1 MSPPVDVTFGYQK
14 VGHLAPIVTLA
25 DELKKL
31 GINLKLVEFVRYAD
45 ARTALLAGSLDV
57 ATVGP
62 ADLAIALSQ
71 GSTNVM
77 GLMGVGSS
85 PKYVIGRNGV
95 KLDSW
100 DDIKGKK
107 IAIAPGSAVWFQ
119 FAATLVEK
127 GIPYN
132 SFQAVNI
139 QGGGANFDQALQ
151 KGEVDAIVTWEP
163 FESIPVMEGYGF
175 FAKNLEYGSS
185 KAVGPEL
192 GFIMTTKDMAEKK
205 RPVVERIVWA
215 YLKIQ
220 EELAASPQKFA
231 EAYARLTGLD
241 PKVSAEASK
250 AIKLGAVVSP
260 EQIRAQA
267 KAFADL
273 GVIQKDVSGDI
284 AQVLGR
290 LVRRERAQEMKLT
303 ADLLLDN
310 RAGKIA
316 LGLLLPLLIILLW
329 QAAGTNGSLFGGVL
343 PTPDRVWQAWKVWA
357 FGPAGMG
364 LNPYSGTW
372 LDNALFSTERVAK
385 GFGVAILFG
394 VPTRRTGTSRSPNR
408 VKRAERLP

>member
-1 MSPPVDVTFGYQK
+1 MRKWFSALALAALLPVVAHAVGPQPTPLSPPVEVTFGYQK
-14 VGHLAPIVTLA
+14 VGHLAPIVTLG

-45 ARTALLAGSLDV
+45 ARTALLAGSLDI

-71 GSTNVM
+71 GSTNVT
-77 GLMGVGSS
+77 GLMGVGGS
-85 PKYVIGRNGV
+85 PKYVIGRKGV

-119 FAATLVEK
+119 FAATLIEK

-132 SFQAVNI
+132 SFTAVNI

-151 KGEVDAIVTWEP
+151 KGEIDAIVSWEP

-175 FAKNLEYGSS
+175 FAKNLEYGQS

-192 GFIMTTKDMAEKK
+192 GFVMTTKDMAEKK

-231 EAYARLTGLD
+231 EAYAKLTGLD
-241 PKVSAEASK
+241 VKVSAEASK
-250 AIKLGAVVSP
+250 SITLGAVVSP
-260 EQIRAQA
+260 DQIKAQA

-284 AQVLGR
+284 A
-290 LVRRERAQEMKLT
+290 KYW
-303 ADLLLDN
+303 D
-310 RAGKIA
+310 
-316 LGLLLPLLIILLW
+316 
-329 QAAGTNGSLFGGVL
+329 GSFV
-343 PTPDRVWQAWKVWA
+343 A
-357 FGPAGMG
+357 
-364 LNPYSGTW
+364 
-372 LDNALFSTERVAK
+372 NANK
-385 GFGVAILFG
+385 
-394 VPTRRTGTSRSPNR
+394 
-408 VKRAERLP
+408 K